1 MCLRTSSS
9 ALFVSLR
16 RDTLH
21 LKFVVHLEKIRYI
34 QLCSFTGPIRKAK
47 YVESPRVPGEA
58 ILLLRKQSEQEEPSQ
73 NGRNLFSDTL
83 SIHVKESDKK

>member
-9 ALFVSLR
+9 KLFASPR

-21 LKFVVHLEKIRYI
+21 LKCVVHLEKIRYI
-34 QLCSFTGPIRKAK
+34 QLFSFTGPIRKAK

-58 ILLLRKQSEQEEPSQ
+58 ILLLRKQSEQEEFSQ
-73 NGRNLFSDTL
+73 NGKNLFSDIL
-83 SIHVKESDKK
+83 SIRF